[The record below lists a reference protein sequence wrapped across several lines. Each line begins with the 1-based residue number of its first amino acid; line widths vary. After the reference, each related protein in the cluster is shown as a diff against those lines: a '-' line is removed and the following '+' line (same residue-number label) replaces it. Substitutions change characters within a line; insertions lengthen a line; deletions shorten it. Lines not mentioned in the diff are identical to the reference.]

1 MEIPEKF
8 WAWEVERVV
17 NLIAGK
23 VAEDTSRYNGY
34 GIRFELTLTM
44 HRTDK
49 FKEAVI
55 SALATSG
62 IKAYYSSASPT
73 IIAKAGVA

>member
-1 MEIPEKF
+1 MEIPEHL

-17 NLIAGK
+17 NLIASK
-23 VAEDTSRYNGY
+23 VAEDTPRYYGD

-49 FKEAVI
+49 FKEAVV

-62 IKAYYSSASPT
+62 IRAYYSSESPT